1 MSSVRRSAK
10 VRKPTMKAKAS
21 PSISRKRNAV
31 PAKNKPAE
39 DDWESICSD
48 NNDTVDTTKDPV
60 NSKTLSKDIG
70 YQPEA
75 TNAHDQ
81 ERDINWLLDRL
92 HLENSASAAARPPI
106 QQSFTPTHTGPVDPM
121 VYLTGFTRSTT
132 VLDICDFVNVTPV
145 TVEWSDCDSTADAID
160 QYVKARSGPRRPKL
174 EDLTISQWGLANTRI
189 MHKLYPQGT
198 PGIASYLAYTCKVFE
213 LFGKFDRVLVLRY
226 DRRYIEMQAA
236 NGFAWGSDLPHLD
249 TMMLVGKPSAS
260 SKPNTNF
267 KPVCKLFNR
276 TSGCMRGHCTYR
288 HVCHKC
294 GEGHPVYEHRESTN
308 TSQARPLEDGQ
319 KRQ

>member
-1 MSSVRRSAK
+1 MSSVRRSARVK
-10 VRKPTMKAKAS
+10 KPTMKAKAAQ
-21 PSISRKRNAV
+21 SISRKRNTPV

-39 DDWESICSD
+39 DDWESICLD
-48 NNDTVDTTKDPV
+48 NDDTVDTTKDPV
-60 NSKTLSKDIG
+60 NGKTLSKDIG

-92 HLENSASAAARPPI
+92 HLENSAPAASRPPI
-106 QQSFTPTHTGPVDPM
+106 QQSFTPTHISPVDPM
-121 VYLTGFTRSTT
+121 VYLTGFSRSTT

-174 EDLTISQWGLANTRI
+174 EDLTISQWGLANIRI

-213 LFGKFDRVLVLRY
+213 HFGNFDHVLVVAIRQTTQ
-226 DRRYIEMQAA
+226 RSER
-236 NGFAWGSDLPHLD
+236 
-249 TMMLVGKPSAS
+249 
-260 SKPNTNF
+260 
-267 KPVCKLFNR
+267 CKLLMALP
-276 TSGCMRGHCTYR
+276 G
-288 HVCHKC
+288 V
-294 GEGHPVYEHRESTN
+294 PI
-308 TSQARPLEDGQ
+308 
-319 KRQ
+319 